1 MEFRLRPGL
10 ARAWRAP
17 GRLQIGLRPDRAL
30 VLDGLTAGDERLL
43 AALEEG
49 LPDRRHL
56 HAQAACWDVAADRA
70 DELVALLAAA
80 GVLLAGAGPD
90 PCRPVDDERLAA
102 VADALALTR
111 PVVDGWSALAR
122 RSQALVLVEGGDRL
136 GLRLARTLAGA
147 GVGRVRVRD
156 DGPVRAAD
164 TGPGLYPPAA
174 VGERRDHA
182 ARSLLPPSPGALP
195 GRTARLPSAV
205 VLVASGAVRPDAYD
219 PWLAV
224 DVPHLPVLAREAAV
238 VVGPLVRPGHGCCL
252 RCQDL
257 YRTDRDPEW
266 PRVAAQLA
274 DAPAGP
280 LDPVTADLA
289 AVLAAGLVLA
299 ALDGRT
305 GQHDA
310 AAPGLALEVLPG
322 GGVPAIRTW
331 PTHPRCGCL
340 TLPSAGSRTPA
351 RTRFGS
357 PAEAS
362 GGEAA
367 MMEG

>member
-17 GRLQIGLRPDRAL
+17 GRLQIGVRPDRAL

-56 HAQAACWDVAADRA
+56 HAQAACWDVPADRA

-80 GVLLAGAGPD
+80 GVLLPAPGPD
-90 PCRPVDDERLAA
+90 RPVEDERLVA

-111 PVVDGWSALAR
+111 PVTDGWSVLAR
-122 RSQALVLVEGGDRL
+122 RRRACVLVEGGDRL
-136 GLRLARTLAGA
+136 GLRIARTLAGA
-147 GVGRVRVRD
+147 GIGTVLVRD
-156 DGPVRAAD
+156 AGPVRPAD
-164 TGPGLYPPAA
+164 TGPGLYPADA

-182 ARSLLPPSPGALP
+182 ARALLPALAAP
-195 GRTARLPSAV
+195 ARTAALPSAV

-238 VVGPLVRPGHGCCL
+238 LVGPLVRPGLGCCL

-274 DAPAGP
+274 EAPPGP
-280 LDPVTADLA
+280 LDPVTADHA

-299 ALDGRT
+299 AVDGRA
-305 GQHDA
+305 GEHDA
-310 AAPGLALEVLPG
+310 AAPGLALEVRPD
-322 GGVPAIRTW
+322 GGVPATRRW

-340 TLPSAGSRTPA
+340 TLPAALSGARSRTPSA
-351 RTRFGS
+351 R
-357 PAEAS
+357 PAEAA
-362 GGEAA
+362 GGEGAT
-367 MMEG
+367 MGG